1 MRRPMT
7 RLAYWI
13 GMRRWPSCMKTT
25 AATTASAMKGS
36 MTLKTWSGLVH
47 QACRPPGR
55 RATIDAKIISEIPLP
70 MPRWVMS
77 SPIHMSR
84 TVPAVSEMTIMNT
97 WGVSNL
103 GMIAWPAVAVKLLN
117 RKT

>member
-1 MRRPMT
+1 
-7 RLAYWI
+7 
-13 GMRRWPSCMKTT
+13 
-25 AATTASAMKGS
+25 
-36 MTLKTWSGLVH
+36 
-47 QACRPPGR
+47 
-55 RATIDAKIISEIPLP
+55 

-97 WGVSNL
+97 WGVSKF
-103 GMIAWPAVAVKLLN
+103 GMIGEPTPAEKLLN